1 MRFFATTFSGLED
14 IAAAELSNL
23 LSGEAEADVGKVF
36 FTASLEECVKVN
48 YAAQTV
54 NRIFLLLLR
63 EHAETLDEI
72 ERLAASVDFGELF
85 DREQSFAVR
94 AERVGLH
101 VFTSLDIAAAVGK
114 AVIDSYRASTGVRL
128 RVDLNNPDIEVY
140 AILRNT
146 ELLLGVNTTGE
157 SLHRRFYR
165 RGFHRAALSP
175 TVANTLVRLSGWRR
189 HMVLLDP
196 FTGSGTIPLET
207 ALYGLGISP
216 GARRENLSFEKI
228 PVFKSIDSARIRE
241 ELLKRE
247 DPGTVEA
254 IGIDVSPKSLNLAL
268 DSLETFGRE
277 TGVRFVQG
285 DVFRLVEY
293 VDREVDKVVCN
304 PPFGVRLRLREPEKF
319 YTEAFTAI
327 AQACPHASL
336 TVIVNKPV
344 IVLKALEKSGY
355 IPLSV
360 RKVLLGDLSSY
371 IFHSVHV

>member
-14 IAAAELSNL
+14 VAAAELSSL
-23 LSGEAEADVGKVF
+23 LSSEAEADVGKVF
-36 FTASLEECVKVN
+36 FTGSPEECVKVN

-54 NRIFLLLLR
+54 NRVFLLVLR
-63 EHAETLDEI
+63 EYAETLDEI
-72 ERLAASVDFGELF
+72 ERLAAAVDFREF
-85 DREQSFAVR
+85 IDREQSFAVR
-94 AERVGLH
+94 AERVGMH
-101 VFTSLDIAAAVGK
+101 GFTSLDIAAAVGK
-114 AVIDSYRASTGVRL
+114 AVIESYRAGTGVRL

-189 HMVLLDP
+189 NMVLLDP

-207 ALYGLGISP
+207 AIYGLGISP
-216 GARRENLSFEKI
+216 GARRQTLSFEKI
-228 PVFKSIDSARIRE
+228 QLFKGIDSAKIRE

-254 IGIDVSPKSLNLAL
+254 IGIDISHKSLKPAF
-268 DSLETFGRE
+268 DSLETFGRDI
-277 TGVRFVQG
+277 GVRFVQG

-304 PPFGVRLRLREPEKF
+304 PPFGVRLRLRQPEKF
-319 YTEAFTAI
+319 YTDAFTAI

-344 IVLKALEKSGY
+344 TALRAFEKSGY

-371 IFHSVHV
+371 IFHSVHM